1 MATVM
6 GEFGRGGLSL
16 LDDEILDYEAKI
28 ATPETLTNRYRLSW
42 DQVLFLPTR
51 INRPRRAKKARSIR
65 KRLSKRLVRAAGRRF
80 WVG

>member
-1 MATVM
+1 MVSALS
-6 GEFGRGGLSL
+6 EFGRGGVPL
-16 LDDEILDYEAKI
+16 LDDEILDYEAKALA
-28 ATPETLTNRYRLSW
+28 ATNHADRYRFSW

-65 KRLSKRLVRAAGRRF
+65 KRLSKRLVRASGRRF

>member
-1 MATVM
+1 M
-6 GEFGRGGLSL
+6 GEFGRGGLSS

-28 ATPETLTNRYRLSW
+28 VTPENLTNRYRFSW

-51 INRPRRAKKARSIR
+51 IDRPRRAKKARSIR

>member
-1 MATVM
+1 MAATI
-6 GEFGRGGLSL
+6 GEFGRGGAPSL
-16 LDDEILDYEAKI
+16 EGEILDYEARSVFASSAI
-28 ATPETLTNRYRLSW
+28 DRYRFSW

-65 KRLSKRLVRAAGRRF
+65 KRLSKRLVRASGRRF